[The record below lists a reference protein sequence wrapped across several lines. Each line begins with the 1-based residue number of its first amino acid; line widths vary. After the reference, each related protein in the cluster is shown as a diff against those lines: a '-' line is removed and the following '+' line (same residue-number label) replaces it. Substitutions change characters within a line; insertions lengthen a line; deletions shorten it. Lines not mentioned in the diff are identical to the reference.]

1 MGTHPIFE
9 SDFDCLTDQP
19 IKMAKSQMEF
29 ILQNMQKELEGQV
42 KKVNKVRNEKDGV
55 GKRIG
60 QFEAQLSETQV
71 VQSELDLLS
80 DDAVVYKLLGPVLV
94 KQDKE
99 EALTTV
105 KSRSQYMES
114 ELKKCEKS
122 LKDIQKKWRKSN
134 LTFKI
139 FKSKHNRSRKQ
150 CKLANDSLAAILKL
164 LENLDNLYSS
174 LAPNKFIFLS

>member
-42 KKVNKVRNEKDGV
+42 EKVNKVRNEKEGV

-71 VQSELDLLS
+71 VQSELDLLG

-122 LKDIQKKWRKSN
+122 LKDIQKKMEKEQSDLQDLQMRAQQVQKAM
-134 LTFKI
+134 
-139 FKSKHNRSRKQ
+139 Q
-150 CKLANDSLAAILKL
+150 AGQ
-164 LENLDNLYSS
+164 
-174 LAPNKFIFLS
+174 